1 MKPKIKTFFSFRSH
15 QNKDESGFT
24 LIETIAGI
32 AIFAILIVGVLSS
45 YAALSTSVRV
55 AREKTVLSSLA
66 ANYLEIMRNLPYSE
80 VGTVNG
86 NPSGSLADA
95 SNPIGTTIESVQYEI
110 YYEVTYIDD
119 PADGTILLGTDSAP
133 NDYKQV
139 KMFIEKLSTGTTTH
153 FLTTVSP
160 KGLEGLSNAGAILIK
175 VYDASGQPIEGAEV
189 HIENTSLTPDIILDR
204 TTDST
209 GQVIEVALPASVNG
223 YSISATK
230 AGYSTDSTYP
240 ITVANPNPV
249 KPDSTV
255 VDGTVTQ
262 VSLFIDLV
270 ADLTVQT
277 VDATC
282 SAIAGVNVNVRG
294 SKLIGTSP
302 DVYKYDEDLTSSA
315 SGQIALNNIEWDTYI
330 PVLQTGEP
338 YTIYGTS
345 PIQQITA
352 LPATSQEFT
361 FVLGAAT
368 TNSLRVIVKD
378 ASTSA
383 ALEGATVRLHKNS
396 TGSDSYATT
405 GGSIWQQLSWV
416 GGGGQTTFSD
426 ITRYS
431 SDDGNVDVATAPTGL
446 RLRVLGSNYVPSASL
461 ESSTFD
467 TGAASDFTTIT
478 WEPTSQVP
486 GTEVKFQV
494 ASNNDNL
501 TWNFIGPDGTAGT
514 YYSTPGTTL
523 HASHASTQYIRYK
536 AFLSTTDD
544 SITPVLSNVGINY
557 VSGCNTPGQ
566 VIFPGLTA
574 DNDYELEISL
584 TGYTTQTVDPLTI
597 SGNQAHEIFLSP

>member
-1 MKPKIKTFFSFRSH
+1 MKPKTNTFFNFRRP
-15 QNKDESGFT
+15 QNQDEFGFT

-80 VGTVNG
+80 VGTING

-119 PADGTILLGTDSAP
+119 PADGTIILGTDSAP
-133 NDYKQV
+133 NDYKQA
-139 KMFIEKLSTGTTTH
+139 KMFIKKLSTGTVTH

-175 VYDASGQPIEGAEV
+175 VYDASGQPISGAEV
-189 HIENTSLTPDIILDR
+189 SIDNTILNPDILLDR

-223 YSISATK
+223 YHISATK

-240 ITVANPNPV
+240 ITVANPNPT

-270 ADLTVQT
+270 ADLTINT
-277 VDATC
+277 VNTTC
-282 SAIAGVNVNVRG
+282 VAENGVNVNIHG

-302 DVYKYDEDLTSSA
+302 DVYKYDEDLTSSG
-315 SGQIALNNIEWDTYI
+315 GQIELNDTEWDTYV
-330 PVLQTGEP
+330 PALQSGEP

-352 LPATSQEFT
+352 LPGTTQEFT
-361 FVLGAAT
+361 FVLGPST
-368 TNSLRVIVKD
+368 PHSLRVIVKD

-383 ALEGATVRLHKNS
+383 ALEGATVHLHKNIS
-396 TGSDSYATT
+396 GADDYATT
-405 GGSIWQQLSWV
+405 GGSIWEQLSWE
-416 GGGGQTTFSD
+416 GGGGQSSFSD
-426 ITRYS
+426 VTRYS
-431 SDDGNVDVATAPTGL
+431 NDDGNVDTATAPTGL
-446 RLRVLGSNYVPSASL
+446 RLKILGSDYVTSASL

-467 TGAASDFTTIT
+467 TGAPSGFTTII

-486 GTEVKFQV
+486 GTAVSFQV
-494 ASNNDNL
+494 ASNNDNA
-501 TWNFIGPDGTAGT
+501 TWNYIGPDGTAGT
-514 YYSTPGTTL
+514 FYTTPGTSL
-523 HASHASTQYIRYK
+523 HASHASTQYVRYK
-536 AFLSTTDD
+536 VYLSTTDD

-566 VIFPGLTA
+566 VVFPGLTA

-584 TGYTTQTVDPLTI
+584 SGYTTQTVDPLTI
-597 SGNQAHEIFLSP
+597 SGNQAHEILLSP